1 MQFNPPISNLV
12 TELHWRLDGQPMQQ
26 NHSYLA
32 HSSLLFEWFSDIY
45 PRVPLIWT
53 LGLRNRL
60 CSHHGIVSTTANMTN
75 IFSITFLRLLF
86 FVMCSAGFTVGMRNR
101 KRNHQNGCNEPNEV
115 PKLDVCSSDTA
126 RTTKT
131 SPTKQAIRLT
141 IMVETSKR
149 WKVEEISSM
158 SVRLL
163 SRIYVGNF

>member
-1 MQFNPPISNLV
+1 MATRRSTNAAKPLLSCAHLCFLNDLAIFTQAGTVDMDAWTSQSTLFTSRHSVHNGKHDQYIFNHISETV
-12 TELHWRLDGQPMQQ
+12 V
-26 NHSYLA
+26 
-32 HSSLLFEWFSDIY
+32 F
-45 PRVPLIWT
+45 
-53 LGLRNRL
+53 
-60 CSHHGIVSTTANMTN
+60 
-75 IFSITFLRLLF
+75 FL
-86 FVMCSAGFTVGMRNR
+86 CSAGFTVGMRNR

-115 PKLDVCSSDTA
+115 PKLNVCSSETA
-126 RTTKT
+126 GTTKT